1 MLTLQEGNEG
11 FLVYCD
17 ASRVGLGCVLMKHF
31 KMIVYA
37 CRQLK
42 IHKKNYLNHDLE
54 LDAVVFSLK
63 YGDITFMVCMSI
75 YLWTIKVFNKC
86 LHKGV

>member
-1 MLTLQEGNEG
+1 
-11 FLVYCD
+11 
-17 ASRVGLGCVLMKHF
+17 
-31 KMIVYA
+31 MINYDG
-37 CRQLK
+37 RQLK
-42 IHKKNYLNHDLE
+42 IHEKNYPTHDLE